1 MPLPKPSKSEK
12 QSEFIQRCMTDDV
25 MVKEYPNKNQ
35 RLAICANIYRNKRQK
50 MRINEKGI
58 TWIVIGIISLTIW
71 YNIYK
76 IFF

>member
-35 RLAICANIYRNKRQK
+35 RLAICANIYAK
-50 MRINEKGI
+50 EK
-58 TWIVIGIISLTIW
+58 
-71 YNIYK
+71 
-76 IFF
+76 